1 MNAGTEKLFCAEA
14 RWLAAET
21 ASLARDCGVP
31 EGGVARLEKLALRL
45 AEAVYAENATCLRLS
60 RGELAFLREL
70 GGVPG
75 ASALVAAAG
84 EAVPAPLV
92 FDAET
97 APDAPTL
104 YFRRRLAEE
113 RAIAREIRARLG
125 APEPVSDAAKALLRA
140 GEAEG
145 FGFALADEQRAA
157 AERILSGRLALVSG
171 GPGTGKT
178 TLLLRALACALAENP
193 DAKIALAAP
202 TGKAAARIRES
213 LVGQVA
219 AIDFSRIREEN
230 TRSAL
235 RKIARLEPK
244 TLYRL
249 LGVSPE
255 RLRVAAPLDADLV
268 VVDEASMISQSMAAL
283 LLGALPARAKLV
295 LLGDGNQLESV
306 MPGRV
311 FGELCAAENLAPC
324 RARLECGHR
333 FRADSFLGGL
343 ARRVLEGDAP
353 GALAALGGS
362 VPANVVLGDCG
373 KEKSRE
379 KILAAL
385 AETFPPELRAP
396 AADADPAALLALLE
410 TTRVLTPTAEGAF
423 GKNTIN
429 ALAEAAFAPGARAGD
444 GHFHGRP
451 IVVTKNDPAQGL
463 NNGDVGVVLR
473 SREDGRLYAWFADEN
488 GNARRVPTAFLPPHE
503 SAYATTIHKSQGSE
517 FSRLCVFFP
526 PSPREGFCTRPLLY
540 TALTRF
546 RETADA
552 TKSRLAF
559 YFSPDAVRAAVL
571 TLPSHAS
578 LLAARIFVKA

>member
-1 MNAGTEKLFCAEA
+1 MNADAEKSFCPEA
-14 RWLAAET
+14 RWLAAEIV
-21 ASLARDCGVP
+21 SIARDCGVP
-31 EGGVARLEKLALRL
+31 AEGVARLEKLALRL
-45 AEAVYAENATCLRLS
+45 AEAVYAENATCLRLA
-60 RGELAFLREL
+60 REELALLREL
-70 GGVPG
+70 VGVPG
-75 ASALVAAAG
+75 ASALVAAVG
-84 EAVPAPLV
+84 DGVPAPLV

-104 YFRRRLAEE
+104 YFRRQFEE
-113 RAIAREIRARLG
+113 EGAIARQIRGRLG
-125 APEPVSDAAKALLRA
+125 EPEPVSEAARTLLRA
-140 GEAEG
+140 GGAEG

-157 AERILSGRLALVSG
+157 AELILSRPLALVSG

-178 TLLLRALACALAENP
+178 TLLLRALACVLAENP

-213 LVGQVA
+213 LVRQIA
-219 AIDFSRIREEN
+219 AIDFSRVRDEN
-230 TRSAL
+230 TKSAL
-235 RKIARLEPK
+235 RRIAQLDPK
-244 TLYRL
+244 TVYRL

-255 RLRVAAPLDADLV
+255 RRRVAAPLDADLV
-268 VVDEASMISQSMAAL
+268 VVDEASMISQNLAAL
-283 LLGALPARAKLV
+283 LLGALPSRAKLV
-295 LLGDGNQLESV
+295 LLGDADQLESV
-306 MPGRV
+306 MPGHV
-311 FGELCAAENLAPC
+311 FGELCGAEGLAPC

-362 VPANVVLGDCG
+362 VPANVFLGDCG
-373 KEKSRE
+373 REGSRE

-423 GKNTIN
+423 GKNAIN
-429 ALAEAAFAPGARAGD
+429 TLAEAAFASGARTGD

-473 SREDGRLYAWFADEN
+473 SREDGRFYAWFADEH

-546 RETADA
+546 RETRDA
-552 TKSRLAF
+552 AKSRLAF

-571 TLPSHAS
+571 TLPRRSS
-578 LLAARIFVKA
+578 LLAARIFVKS